1 MLIRQDAMVQKVLVI
16 MTMLAALALG
26 RSAVAQTVSDSIR
39 NADSQK
45 TAGSNTVLGADNQLL
60 SVGSQAMLAGR
71 WEDGIRLTLLGLERP
86 GVTDHMRAS
95 ALSNLCG
102 GYAALEQ
109 VDMAIDYCTQSIE
122 LNDRNWRAWSN
133 RSYAYWLMRDY
144 ELAGA
149 ELERATAIND
159 RARQL
164 FQIRGM
170 LNEAGL
176 VPRITMEDRQ

>member
-1 MLIRQDAMVQKVLVI
+1 MLYRQDAIVQTVLVI
-16 MTMLAALALG
+16 LTMLAALALG
-26 RSAVAQTVSDSIR
+26 RPAFAQSSLDNLR
-39 NADSQK
+39 AADSQRE
-45 TAGSNTVLGADNQLL
+45 AGSTTVLGNDNQFL

-86 GVTDHMRAS
+86 GVNDYMRAA
-95 ALSNLCG
+95 ALANLCG

-109 VDMAIDYCTQSIE
+109 VDLAIDYCTQSIE

-144 ELAGA
+144 ELAG
-149 ELERATAIND
+149 EDLEVAASIND

-164 FQIRGM
+164 GRIRGM